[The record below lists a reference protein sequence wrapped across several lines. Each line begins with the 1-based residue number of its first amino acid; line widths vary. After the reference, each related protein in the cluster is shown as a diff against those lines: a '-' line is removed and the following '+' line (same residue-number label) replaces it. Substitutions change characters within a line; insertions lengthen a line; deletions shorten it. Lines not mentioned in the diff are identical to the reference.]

1 MATRSAKQRILA
13 LSHKYHTAEIARR
26 VGVSSEYVRQV
37 LKAAGITP
45 VKALRVSP
53 EMDKRNEAIRRLHS
67 EGCTFIEAA
76 TSLNLNPSTLR
87 NWCRDNNVRLKWKH
101 GRINQQRI
109 DEIKA
114 LAAKGRSKAEI
125 AKHLGIP
132 HASVSS
138 YASRHLPDVV
148 FKDGRK

>member
-1 MATRSAKQRILA
+1 M
-13 LSHKYHTAEIARR
+13 AEIARR

-37 LKAAGITP
+37 IKAAGITP
-45 VKALRVSP
+45 VKTRRVYP
-53 EMDKRNEAIRRLHS
+53 EMDKRNDELRRLHS
-67 EGCTFIEAA
+67 EGLTFAEAA
-76 TSLNLNPSTLR
+76 IALDINLSTLR
-87 NWCRDNNVRLKWKH
+87 NWCRDHNIGLKWKH
-101 GRINQQRI
+101 GHINQQRI